1 MRLLKLASLMAV
13 VCSLGCSDVFTDS
26 PGLWSPAGG
35 GGAAGAAT
43 AGAPPNLLGGNGGLG
58 GSAGAA
64 PGLAAG
70 AGGSAGQGGAGA
82 LGGNAGQGGSAGQL
96 AGGSGG
102 AAGNGGA
109 GGMPSEG
116 QALYDANCK
125 ICHGVLGAG
134 SPIGPEIQH
143 PVRDYAAWV
152 VRNGR
157 AQSTYPKPMD
167 KWGPDK
173 LTDAQLTLVFDY
185 LSTPP
190 KPTGGQALFLDYC
203 SNCHGADARGG
214 PTDRNLLNEVDKVEA
229 LVREGK
235 NKGQYQM
242 RHDSMPSFASD
253 TINDGELT
261 MIRDYIDSL

>member
-1 MRLLKLASLMAV
+1 MRLLLIASLSAV
-13 VCSLGCSDVFTDS
+13 VSSLGCTDVLTDS
-26 PGLWSPAGG
+26 PALWSPAGAG
-35 GGAAGAAT
+35 GMAGAAT
-43 AGAPPNLLGGNGGLG
+43 A
-58 GSAGAA
+58 
-64 PGLAAG
+64 AAG
-70 AGGSAGQGGAGA
+70 SSQLGGSAGQGGVTATPALPAGA
-82 LGGNAGQGGSAGQL
+82 AGSAGSGGQS
-96 AGGSGG
+96 AAAQGGSGG
-102 AAGNGGA
+102 VLEGAAGTAGSAGA

-125 ICHGVLGAG
+125 VCHNELGTG
-134 SPIGPEIQH
+134 SILGPEIQH

-157 AQSTYPKPMD
+157 AQTTYLKPMD
-167 KWGPDK
+167 KWGTDK
-173 LTDAQLTLVFDY
+173 LSDSQLMLILDY

-190 KPTGGQALFLDYC
+190 KPMGGQALFLDYC

-214 PTDRNLLNEVDKVEA
+214 PTERNLLNEVDKVEA

-253 TINDGELT
+253 ILADGELT

>member
-1 MRLLKLASLMAV
+1 MRLLSIASLVAV
-13 VCSLGCSDVFTDS
+13 VCSLGCSDVLTDS
-26 PGLWSPAGG
+26 PALWSPAGA

-43 AGAPPNLLGGNGGLG
+43 AGAPPGMLGGNAGLG

-64 PGLAAG
+64 PTLTAG
-70 AGGSAGQGGAGA
+70 TGGSAGQGGAGLA
-82 LGGNAGQGGSAGQL
+82 GSGGLGGSAGEV
-96 AGGSGG
+96 AGGAGG
-102 AAGNGGA
+102 AAGTGGA

-143 PVRDYAAWV
+143 PVRDYATWV

-157 AQSTYPKPMD
+157 AQSSYPKPMD

-173 LTDAQLTLVFDY
+173 LTDAQLTLVLDY

-190 KPTGGQALFLDYC
+190 KPIGGQALFLDYC

-214 PTDRNLLNEVDKVEA
+214 PTQRNLLNEVDKVEA
-229 LVREGK
+229 LVRQGK

-253 TINDGELT
+253 TITDGELT
-261 MIRDYIDSL
+261 MIRDFIDSL